1 MLGFCK
7 PHFSAI
13 CVIDAPSVH
22 CSSIPQ
28 KQPLKLWKNLSPP
41 CGRSRTRSAFRSFA
55 TVTEMWYAQAK
66 QEDGADD

>member
-28 KQPLKLWKNLSPP
+28 KQPLKLWKKSLPTVRAAQNPVGFSLIRHG
-41 CGRSRTRSAFRSFA
+41 CRNVVRTS
-55 TVTEMWYAQAK
+55 
-66 QEDGADD
+66 